1 MSLNPSMITPS
12 GTDDIPEHLASGLRY
27 QRPGVLLMFNGLPA
41 PQEQTLELAYPLT
54 PLLNPITLPSVHSE
68 RLFINITVNRVC
80 RLFSILGQVLGAAG
94 HASQTKSKFQPQ

>member
-1 MSLNPSMITPS
+1 
-12 GTDDIPEHLASGLRY
+12 
-27 QRPGVLLMFNGLPA
+27 MFNGLPA
-41 PQEQTLELAYPLT
+41 PQEETLELAYPLT

-80 RLFSILGQVLGAAG
+80 RLFSISGRVLEAAG